1 MDALTARR
9 IQMNGRFFKLAIVGA
24 VIFVTS
30 ATLAPIARAQDQPPP
45 SGAAPPNSAGPPP
58 PSDAPSRPGAE
69 SAAPPGPG
77 TAVPLWA
84 RQGPPMR
91 IACAPDMKTLC
102 PGLVKREARQ
112 CLKAHRAQL
121 SPGCITFFEEA
132 RARRVHRAMGAPPG
146 DAPPG
151 APPGAG
157 PRRSGPPGAQPP
169 GPDDDNE

>member
-45 SGAAPPNSAGPPP
+45 SGAAPPDSAGPPP

-121 SPGCITFFEEA
+121 SPG
-132 RARRVHRAMGAPPG
+132 
-146 DAPPG
+146 
-151 APPGAG
+151 
-157 PRRSGPPGAQPP
+157 
-169 GPDDDNE
+169 